1 MNSCTRTS
9 ALYRSSGPSTDTK
22 VPNAFEHVVRID
34 PRSSANGLERC
45 REEGV
50 TYRNE
55 AVDEVD
61 MQSVGPGAVS
71 LQCTGEPMLGY
82 QELHEQSHPCPQSR
96 LGRCTLREHLVGPR
110 PHTPRLG
117 VGIRLPPTRDASGS
131 GGRSSPCRRRPSP
144 QSPAPERRLRTPRTL
159 LPPRRAAPARFDVGD
174 RLAWE
179 TRRATAR
186 PGHQPCALLA
196 DSQHMFALRNNAP

>member
-9 ALYRSSGPSTDTK
+9 ALYRSSDPAPIQRFPMPLSTLYASTAKQCQRTRALPRGGSHIPERGGRRSRYAERRTRRCLLAVHRRAHAWLPGTPRTK
-22 VPNAFEHVVRID
+22 PPMPAKP
-34 PRSSANGLERC
+34 PRA
-45 REEGV
+45 
-50 TYRNE
+50 
-55 AVDEVD
+55 
-61 MQSVGPGAVS
+61 
-71 LQCTGEPMLGY
+71 
-82 QELHEQSHPCPQSR
+82 LHSPRAS
-96 LGRCTLREHLVGPR
+96 VGPR

-144 QSPAPERRLRTPRTL
+144 QSPAPERRPRTLRTL
-159 LPPRRAAPARFDVGD
+159 LPPRRAAPARSDVGD

-186 PGHQPCALLA
+186 PAHQPCALLA
-196 DSQHMFALRNNAP
+196 DSRHMFALRNNAP